1 MGQTDASGVKRGLAE
16 ELATRW
22 PSLPFMAFGVWTAW
36 SSLTYSGSLW
46 LSDNEVN
53 GFYLSLLFVI
63 STMMFAVVFLGA
75 PFFARRHAGK
85 GDVSNRA
92 VMGFG
97 LLAAL
102 GAFLIILAGPYWLG
116 VSLQP
121 ISVFVVG
128 ALMTG
133 AGTAGIGLRCATLY
147 GGLPPRRAL
156 ITAALSQLVA
166 SFIYF
171 VVLATPTWA
180 PIAHGPSLAHI
191 LAFTLLPV
199 IAAWLSCIKPSH
211 ESLFEE
217 NVRQYPANSGALPAA
232 FWRFSAFAFALAL
245 ITTFIRSSM
254 VTVSALA
261 NTVEGNN
268 VLQLLRIAM
277 VLVVIAWTLRSD
289 AQGFDLGR
297 VCSLATVL
305 AAVVTACSAALGGT
319 TSALSVLVYFASSIF

>member
-133 AGTAGIGLRCATLY
+133 AGTAGIGLR
-147 GGLPPRRAL
+147 GGKPP
-156 ITAALSQLVA
+156 
-166 SFIYF
+166 
-171 VVLATPTWA
+171 
-180 PIAHGPSLAHI
+180 
-191 LAFTLLPV
+191 
-199 IAAWLSCIKPSH
+199 
-211 ESLFEE
+211 
-217 NVRQYPANSGALPAA
+217 
-232 FWRFSAFAFALAL
+232 
-245 ITTFIRSSM
+245 
-254 VTVSALA
+254 
-261 NTVEGNN
+261 
-268 VLQLLRIAM
+268 
-277 VLVVIAWTLRSD
+277 
-289 AQGFDLGR
+289 
-297 VCSLATVL
+297 
-305 AAVVTACSAALGGT
+305 
-319 TSALSVLVYFASSIF
+319 